1 MRAYQ
6 PVSDIELEKT
16 EAGIFYRMAEE
27 VDIFRLLEIE
37 REVDYGQVPW
47 VVDHFKHEIV
57 DNPLAGFI
65 VAEKAGVIAGFLGF
79 RISMEMKEVHFT
91 NLAVATKYQD
101 QGIASGLI
109 RTATDLVA
117 QLGEQKMTLE
127 VKRTN
132 QRAQGLY
139 RGQGF
144 STEKIVPGYYD
155 DGTDAVFMSK
165 SLKVSDADED

>member
-1 MRAYQ
+1 MRSYQ

-16 EAGIFYRMAEE
+16 DQGIFYRMAEE
-27 VDIFRLLEIE
+27 LDIFRLLEIE
-37 REVDYGQVPW
+37 RDVYYGQVPW

-65 VAEKAGVIAGFLGF
+65 VAEKDDVIAGFLGF
-79 RISMEMKEVHFT
+79 RISPEAKQVHIT
-91 NLAVATKYQD
+91 NLAVATRYQD

-109 RTATDLVA
+109 RTAEDLIG
-117 QLGEQKMTLE
+117 QLGEQTVTLE

-155 DGTDAVFMSK
+155 DGTDAVFMTK
-165 SLKVSDADED
+165 SLKASDDHAD